1 MSKKSIKTKVLSSL
15 FWKFM
20 ERGGTQGVQF
30 VIQIIL
36 ARLLTPGEYGT
47 IAIVLVFIN
56 LARVFGSMLQFRT

>member
-1 MSKKSIKTKVLSSL
+1 MSKKSIKTNDLSSL

>member
-1 MSKKSIKTKVLSSL
+1 
-15 FWKFM
+15 M